1 MYVQPLDGQLGP
13 ATLAPLE
20 AAESALSPA
29 QTALTAPLGNA
40 DAISRLVPP
49 LIGNALGNP
58 MQTAMFG
65 PLPGLL
71 QQLMQMLQS
80 MMGYEGGSY
89 GGYGGYGGYGPYSS
103 VSVGVVLRNAFEAL
117 GDYIDVPTGKGL
129 QTRAHHWFTQRYLRL
144 WRQGKREYNEWLD
157 TLGVDRSPG

>member
-1 MYVQPLDGQLGP
+1 MVQAAVSADNP
-13 ATLAPLE
+13 ADVNELSRHRYE
-20 AAESALSPA
+20 QALSRVEL
-29 QTALTAPLGNA
+29 ALRGIVHQDGVNLENEMRIVRMVGCH
-40 DAISRLVPP
+40 RVPW
-49 LIGNALGNP
+49 
-58 MQTAMFG
+58 
-65 PLPGLL
+65 
-71 QQLMQMLQS
+71 
-80 MMGYEGGSY
+80 Y
-89 GGYGGYGGYGPYSS
+89 GQVMDPEDSS

>member
-1 MYVQPLDGQLGP
+1 MVQAAVSADNP
-13 ATLAPLE
+13 ADVNELSRHRYE
-20 AAESALSPA
+20 QALSRVEL
-29 QTALTAPLGNA
+29 ALRGIMHQDGVNLENEMRIVRMVGCH
-40 DAISRLVPP
+40 RVPW
-49 LIGNALGNP
+49 
-58 MQTAMFG
+58 
-65 PLPGLL
+65 
-71 QQLMQMLQS
+71 
-80 MMGYEGGSY
+80 Y
-89 GGYGGYGGYGPYSS
+89 GQVMDPEDSS